1 MRYCRRQ
8 SKEYRSMLFRHL
20 PLHQL
25 LKPRLQLLG
34 TRCYTHTHTQQKTK
48 AFRARIKKPKISS
61 LSLDIRKKQ
70 KQIFCERLLF
80 RRNNFELS
88 WIFKH
93 VSNIMKSLRMKITE
107 KLPFVLSY
115 HILQSFNSKNVFV
128 QNTKKRTRFR
138 LLWSKKYFVTRQEN
152 LTRVNLTSMR
162 TFCALNFRTFF
173 RYTVFGANGRKY
185 PHNYTKVPT

>member
-1 MRYCRRQ
+1 MKKRRFLIISFDVRYCRRQ

-93 VSNIMKSLRMKITE
+93 VSNRMKSLRMKITE

-115 HILQSFNSKNVFV
+115 HILQSFNSKKFFV
-128 QNTKKRTRFR
+128 LNTKKRTRFR
-138 LLWSKKYFVTRQEN
+138 QKKY
-152 LTRVNLTSMR
+152 LTSLIQKVLCHK
-162 TFCALNFRTFF
+162 T
-173 RYTVFGANGRKY
+173 RKS
-185 PHNYTKVPT
+185 N